1 MDCDYCGR
9 RVSAKTGDEC
19 DGCGAPVARRNDESA
34 LQSAKLQAEY
44 QLALAQ
50 LQAKDLYGSG
60 ANWQHGLKQMY
71 ACQSFGWLGNG
82 LANSIFHGLT

>member
-9 RVSAKTGDEC
+9 QVSVKAGDEC

-44 QLALAQ
+44 HLALAQ
-50 LQAKDLYGSG
+50 LQAKDLYSSG
-60 ANWQHGLKQMY
+60 ANWQHGLQQMY
-71 ACQSFGWLGNG
+71 AHQSFGWLGNG
-82 LANSIFHGLT
+82 LGNYILRALT